1 MSLMKPG
8 SKYVSLAA
16 QQTAADAIAADTT
29 KASLEYVNTQLGL
42 KADSSA
48 LALKADSDTVTLAL
62 AGKVSTSTYTTGLG
76 LKADLSY
83 VDNQLALKVDLST
96 YTPALGAKADKTYV
110 DTQIGLKAST
120 DSVAA
125 GLASKVDS
133 STLSSAL
140 ALKADLVQIS
150 AIGSDNWLKL
160 FAQDPESMLYGTLQ
174 RNQWLKTLK
183 MYQSRN
189 GGYPTMST
197 CLGEGYKY
205 AANNQG
211 NSGVGMCRQL
221 TSTLGVVTDAPTVAA
236 LSKYSSTSQSPAMV
250 SAVNGS
256 SDWHRGVYYYIN
268 GTTAT
273 FNFVLDGK
281 GASACPNP
289 FANIALSQQIK
300 ATNGNIACTYLLG
313 PVTGY

>member
-8 SKYVSLAA
+8 AKYVSLAA
-16 QQTAADAIAADTT
+16 QQTAAAAIAADTT

-48 LALKADSDTVTLAL
+48 LALKADSDTVTSAL

-83 VDNQLALKVDLST
+83 VDNQLSLKVDLST

-110 DTQIGLKAST
+110 DTQLGLKAST

-140 ALKADLVQIS
+140 ALKADLVQIN

-174 RNQWLKTLK
+174 RNQSNAITSGPVIWPDGTAG
-183 MYQSRN
+183 MYTATIDASYN
-189 GGYPTMST
+189 VPSSYTVTYGST
-197 CLGEGYKY
+197 
-205 AANNQG
+205 
-211 NSGVGMCRQL
+211 
-221 TSTLGVVTDAPTVAA
+221 VTVTQPTVTRNSDGYITVRPA
-236 LSKYSSTSQSPAMV
+236 LTIT
-250 SAVNGS
+250 
-256 SDWHRGVYYYIN
+256 R
-268 GTTAT
+268 T
-273 FNFVLDGK
+273 
-281 GASACPNP
+281 
-289 FANIALSQQIK
+289 
-300 ATNGNIACTYLLG
+300 
-313 PVTGY
+313 